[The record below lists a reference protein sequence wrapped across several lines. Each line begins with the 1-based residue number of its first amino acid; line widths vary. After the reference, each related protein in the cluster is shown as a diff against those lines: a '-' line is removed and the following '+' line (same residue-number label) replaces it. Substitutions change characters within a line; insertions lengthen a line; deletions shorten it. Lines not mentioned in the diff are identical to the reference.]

1 MGVYG
6 NMFWRERKRN
16 VLILLLIGFLFLS
29 KFMIGSFYMQVIVE
43 PGVGNQLTRFQVKES
58 ADWFDKFLKP

>member
-1 MGVYG
+1 
-6 NMFWRERKRN
+6 
-16 VLILLLIGFLFLS
+16 
-29 KFMIGSFYMQVIVE
+29 MIGSFYMQVIVE